1 MTGFTSSRTSSETC
15 VAVAVC
21 YVPWWLNLETLDPGS
36 DDRRQIV
43 DEPGKSENSV
53 LRVTRQACESMS
65 EKFQPLFRHWL
76 EFE

>member
-21 YVPWWLNLETLDPGS
+21 YAPWWLNLEALDPGS

-53 LRVTRQACESMS
+53 PRVTRQAYESMS
-65 EKFQPLFRHWL
+65 EKSQPLFPHWL
-76 EFE
+76 DLE